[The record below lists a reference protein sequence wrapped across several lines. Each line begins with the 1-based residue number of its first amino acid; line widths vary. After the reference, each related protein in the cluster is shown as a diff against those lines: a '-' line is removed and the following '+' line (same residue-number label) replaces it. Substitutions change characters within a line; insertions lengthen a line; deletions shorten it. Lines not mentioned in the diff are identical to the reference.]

1 MEKDY
6 LDTLPVIKKLKPIEA
21 NFEAILKPVIKKLK
35 PILKPF

>member
-21 NFEAILKPVIKKLK
+21 NFEAILKPFRSRAEVFSF
-35 PILKPF
+35 P